1 MTHHQGLA
9 PWVTAHS
16 TGRLQPTT
24 PHKGQAAQ
32 HIGKCPFQDHQ
43 LAYSFSA
50 AWLPSAVFQPAA
62 LVGVSSL
69 KLGSAFLNMNFGCY
83 C

>member
-1 MTHHQGLA
+1 MTHHQEPAL
-9 PWVTAHS
+9 WVTAHS
-16 TGRLQPTT
+16 AGRLKSTVL
-24 PHKGQAAQ
+24 HKLQVAQ
-32 HIGKCPFQDHQ
+32 HIGKCPLQVPQ

-69 KLGSAFLNMNFGCY
+69 KLGSAYLNMDFGCY